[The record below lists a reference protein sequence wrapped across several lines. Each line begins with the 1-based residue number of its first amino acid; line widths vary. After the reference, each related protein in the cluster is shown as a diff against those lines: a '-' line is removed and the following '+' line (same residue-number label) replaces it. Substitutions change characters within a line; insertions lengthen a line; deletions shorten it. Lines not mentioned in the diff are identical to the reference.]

1 MKKDRKN
8 RKMSIKRVL
17 RMVLL
22 VLISLFLGGSLYA
35 WNAETLVGNAMP
47 MPLGW
52 GVSVVLSGSM
62 EPNLHV
68 NDMVLVVHQDS
79 YAVGDIVVYQE
90 GRSLVIHRVVSVSGD
105 TLTTKGD
112 ANEIPDTPVA
122 LSAVKGKAITQIP
135 LLGGVLRFLKTP
147 VGFLLMGVLA
157 VILFEVPYY
166 RERKKAAKSQKAL
179 RQEIE
184 RLKSQDK
191 E

>member
-112 ANEIPDTPVA
+112 ANDIPDTPVA

>member
-52 GVSVVLSGSM
+52 GVWVVLSGSM

-112 ANEIPDTPVA
+112 ANDIPDTPVA

-135 LLGGVLRFLKTP
+135 LFGGVLRFLKTP

>member
-112 ANEIPDTPVA
+112 ANDIPDTPVA

-135 LLGGVLRFLKTP
+135 LFGGVLRFLKTP

>member
-112 ANEIPDTPVA
+112 ANDIPDTPVA

-135 LLGGVLRFLKTP
+135 LFGGMLRFLKTP